1 MGYVI
6 AAIVVLLLVAGFIT
20 HLVLNSTRKGDP
32 VADDGGAPGMG
43 SDASPL
49 GDTTEHTH
57 EHDDPPRPARG
68 EERQRR
74 DAGASAPDSP
84 VRPG

>member
-6 AAIVVLLLVAGFIT
+6 VAIIVLLLVTGFIT
-20 HLVLNSTRKGDP
+20 FLVLNSTRKGGP
-32 VADDGGAPGMG
+32 VAHDGGAPGMG
-43 SDASPL
+43 GDPSPL
-49 GDTTEHTH
+49 GDTTEHAD
-57 EHDDPPRPARG
+57 EQADPPRPARG

-84 VRPG
+84 VRHV